1 MCLIGVLG
9 MAFSASAFE
18 EEVYLGQVEAGVYKQ
33 FIVDVYYQYD
43 SSKEDIE
50 QIRSTLKFKLNGD
63 QLLIGS
69 TAVNSV
75 GNFRYTVTP
84 AEGWYWDS
92 RYIKSEK
99 RPETDKYHGST
110 TRVSYALYRV
120 GEAKTTLSI
129 KFTKSNI
136 VWIEIVD
143 AKVCKEDGTYYF
155 GVSRSDSCLDDSVK
169 KEVKLCSFDGGPEK
183 YKWQKVDRCTFS
195 SETMNP
201 TKICVNKIEDKKNGE
216 VTRCFDY
223 STDWKVKEKVEA
235 KYTDKA
241 SGKDKIV
248 STNFTII
255 AVDVKLGGLAEGL
268 AEGKEETE
276 GLLMTT
282 NMPKEVTF
290 NVLTKNLPASLDCY
304 RIECDDLYQKS
315 TKSEYDKAPLTHMI
329 VKVNNA
335 TTYYKRFDT
344 DKTYK
349 LKDLT
354 STTKPF
360 YVICTEPSREWN
372 KSSVTFTHVLS
383 GASDKANYTCCG
395 LAFITPSGSPEKYET
410 DKNGD
415 PVVVNPNAAE
425 PADRYRERAKNEE
438 NGNEGTD
445 GQNEF
450 CFSKTGQEL
459 TVRFKVGILPQPP
472 AEKLDAMLTKFLGST
487 RTGTFTVQELRESS
501 GNGTPVWGSNKKRTL
516 SNKVTEK
523 DGVFADEAVYSG
535 YPTKNEGFGK
545 YTVAFKADKV
555 NLSADYEVFYPKEG
569 TQHPFCSSCDKCPN
583 WFYYWQQGAVSGMKG
598 VKYAES
604 TSDIYRHPNGKKMQN
619 PLGMHKSAMYVDDM
633 GGFRDGKW
641 VPRYVWSITE
651 SCIYLSELAAG
662 CDGAGEYNLKGM
674 TMTIGMGERF
684 CGVAKVAKV
693 YAHEQCHRNYFERL
707 MGELNN
713 EDISI
718 DGRTRKTIYIGSKEQ
733 RDKDVDQDGITD
745 YWEEAEKDMRSEKI
759 KSDTFKFHEEKG
771 MEDYKSYG
779 DNEIRARRAERTA
792 YNYDIFQDW
801 AEPGCQSQIPC
812 GPTEY

>member
-1 MCLIGVLG
+1 

-523 DGVFADEAVYSG
+523 DGVFADEVVYSG
-535 YPTKNEGFGK
+535 YPTKNNGFGK
-545 YTVAFKADKV
+545 YTVTFEAGKV
-555 NLSADYEVFYPKEG
+555 KLSADYEVFYDKYA
-569 TQHPFCSSCDKCPN
+569 TDHPECKKCPGCPN
-583 WFYYWQQGAVSGMKG
+583 WFYYWKDGAVPGLEESDVRFAYLDSGVYDTSGERRTAYGVHRKLTNCEIVKEYVESGPKG
-598 VKYAES
+598 KYKVRINQNVVLQDE
-604 TSDIYRHPNGKKMQN
+604 IY
-619 PLGMHKSAMYVDDM
+619 V
-633 GGFRDGKW
+633 
-641 VPRYVWSITE
+641 
-651 SCIYLSELAAG
+651 SELAAEYA
-662 CDGAGEYNLKGM
+662 AGKFQVINDIWVGKEK
-674 TMTIGMGERF
+674 RF
-684 CGVAKVAKV
+684 CGVAFAAAAC
-693 YAHEQCHRNYFERL
+693 AHEKCHQWYFHRVL
-707 MGELNN
+707 
-713 EDISI
+713 DIAN
-718 DGRTRKTIYIGSKEQ
+718 KY
-733 RDKDVDQDGITD
+733 
-745 YWEEAEKDMRSEKI
+745 EAENEVFGAITTYCVPVDDPRVDYDNDGVANVDERTLGIATETSKPDTFNFIRHFP
-759 KSDTFKFHEEKG
+759 KSDY
-771 MEDYKSYG
+771 DSYG
-779 DNEIRARRAERTA
+779 DDEIRARQAECAA
-792 YNYDIFQDW
+792 YGYDIFKDW
-801 AEPGCQSQIPC
+801 AMPGSQSKSVF
-812 GPTEY
+812 GPAYCSEGCED